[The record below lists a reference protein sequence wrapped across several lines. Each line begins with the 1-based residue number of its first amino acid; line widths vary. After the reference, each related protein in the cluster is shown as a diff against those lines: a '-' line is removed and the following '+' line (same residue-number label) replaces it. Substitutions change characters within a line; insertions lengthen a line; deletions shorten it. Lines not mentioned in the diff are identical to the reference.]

1 MIKSLIAASACLL
14 LSVSAPAMGNTDR
27 LTNAQAR
34 AEAAV
39 GKVIPVL
46 KLAAGADPKI
56 AKALAIL
63 EGVTGHDAPA
73 VDAGFEGAS
82 TNYVEVLGGGIER
95 TITNPVYRLIIRPP
109 VASPVAN
116 VTPAALPVTN
126 IPPATVSNS
135 VPAATGGELLP

>member
-1 MIKSLIAASACLL
+1 MKKAVLAALL
-14 LSVSAPAMGNTDR
+14 GVLFAVSAPAMGNTDR
-27 LTNAQAR
+27 LTNATAR

-46 KLAAGADPKI
+46 KLAAGSDPKI

-63 EGVTGHDAPA
+63 EGVTGHGGDAPA
-73 VDAGFEGAS
+73 PDGFENAT
-82 TNYVEVLGGGIER
+82 TNWVEVLGAGQER
-95 TITNPVYRLIIRPP
+95 TITNPVYRLVIRPP
-109 VASPVAN
+109 VATPMAN

-135 VPAATGGELLP
+135 VPATGGDLLP